1 MKIQNVMGGAVAA
14 ALILI
19 ACAIVKFEIQSFA
32 THATNGRVHVTTL
45 KAVRT
50 LAEPAVEQVVKIDQ
64 QALDCM
70 TTNLYFE
77 ARNQDT
83 DEAMAAVGY
92 TVLNRVN
99 ANTRQYPDSICEV
112 VYQGRRNASGNYIRN
127 NCQFSWVCD
136 GKADVPNMRHPV
148 EAAAWQRAQR
158 VAREVILGTIDNPVG
173 NATMYHAT
181 YVRPYWVRSFERVVQ
196 IEDHIF
202 YQKA

>member
-1 MKIQNVMGGAVAA
+1 MNIRNLMGGVVSAS
-14 ALILI
+14 LILI
-19 ACAIVKFEIQSFA
+19 AFGVVKYELESFA
-32 THATNGRVHVTTL
+32 THATNGNTQVL
-45 KAVRT
+45 IKAVT
-50 LAEPAVEQVVKIDQ
+50 APVANPVTEQVVAIDQ
-64 QALDCM
+64 KALDCM
-70 TTNLYFE
+70 ATNLYFE

-112 VYQGRRNASGNYIRN
+112 VYQGRRNAQGNYIRN
-127 NCQFSWVCD
+127 RCQFSWVCD
-136 GKADVPNMRHPV
+136 GMADVPNMRHPQ
-148 EAAAWQRAQR
+148 EAQAWERAQR

-181 YVRPYWVRSFERVVQ
+181 YVRPYWVRAFTRVVQ

-202 YQKA
+202 YKV